1 MQQLMPRLAR
11 SKVFKLLIAAL
22 LATALILGI
31 RAVLDG
37 KRLQSLNPN
46 TVQQMMD
53 GPPPRDEG
61 IEMSETLS
69 SDHPFIYAGIHFE
82 KIYELNLNSRT
93 FTADGE
99 IWLEWRPE
107 VDELLKRNGTNP
119 ADLITFANRIE
130 T

>member
-11 SKVFKLLIAAL
+11 SKVFRLLIAAL

-37 KRLQSLNPN
+37 KKPQSLNPN

-53 GPPPRDEG
+53 GPPPGDEG
-61 IEMSETLS
+61 IEISETLA
-69 SDHPFIYAGIHFE
+69 SDHPFIYAGIHLE

-93 FTADGE
+93 FTVDGE

-107 VDELLKRNGTNP
+107 VDDLLKRNGTNP
-119 ADLITFANRIE
+119 ADLITFANRN
-130 T
+130 